1 MDIRGVVTEVSKVLR
16 GKEEIVEKSL
26 VCLLAGGHLLIEDIP
41 GVGKTTLALAMA
53 KVMSLSFSRIQFT
66 SDLLPS
72 DITGNSVYDP
82 KEKEFVFKEGAIFR
96 NVVLADEINR
106 ATPKTQSALL
116 EAMAEGQVTV
126 DGVTHKLPD
135 PFFVIATQ
143 NPVEHYGTYPL
154 PESQLDRFMMRLS
167 LGYPDRETE
176 VEILEGINPS
186 ERIGALKSVASQQ
199 EISLAMREV
208 KGIHL
213 SREVAEFIVDVVS
226 ETRRDPRVILGVSTR
241 GALHLAQS
249 ARALAYVRERDFVV
263 PEDVLDLGVEVISHR
278 IIVREGQEKAG
289 VVKDILQGV
298 KVPK

>member
-1 MDIRGVVTEVSKVLR
+1 MDIRGVVAEVSRVLH
-16 GKEEIVEKSL
+16 GKESTIEKSL

-41 GVGKTTLALAMA
+41 GVGKTTLALAIA
-53 KVMSLSFSRIQFT
+53 KTMNLSFSRIQFT

-82 KEKEFVFKEGAIFR
+82 KENEFTFKEGAIFR

-126 DGVTHKLPD
+126 DGTTYRLPQ

-167 LGYPDRETE
+167 LGYPDRDTE
-176 VEILEGINPS
+176 VEILEGINPADRV
-186 ERIGALKSVASQQ
+186 ERLRSMVNQQ
-199 EISLAMREV
+199 DIVSAVKEV
-208 KGIHL
+208 RNIHL
-213 SREVAEFIVDVVS
+213 SREVAEFMVDIAAG
-226 ETRRDPRVILGVSTR
+226 TRTDPRVILGVSTR
-241 GALHLAQS
+241 GVIHLSQG
-249 ARALAYVRERDFVV
+249 ARAVAYVRGRDFVV
-263 PEDVLDLGVEVISHR
+263 PEDVLEVAEHILSHR
-278 IIVREGQEKAG
+278 LIVREGHDKAG
-289 VVKDILQGV
+289 IVRDILQSV
-298 KVPK
+298 EVPK

>member
-199 EISLAMREV
+199 EISSAMREV

-241 GALHLAQS
+241 GTLHLAQS

-278 IIVREGQEKAG
+278 IIVREGQDKAG